1 MIIGLGHKIKSG
13 KDTVANMIR
22 FLVEYNRITLE
33 ENYTSEQTLWQE
45 YLNFCRV
52 DDLKYNFEVK
62 RFADKIKEIVC
73 ILIGCTL
80 EQLEDHNFKNAELGK
95 EWWLYKALVPS
106 GTANKLIVVPEIFNT
121 TEEAWEK
128 ITDLGYGKAVSGVKC
143 VKLTPRLLFNLIGTE
158 SGRKIIHPNI
168 WVNALFSKYYAT
180 LYLNDDIYPELNNCV
195 GVTKYPNPFDH
206 PKLYPNWIITDVRF
220 PNEASAIKSK
230 AGIVVKVQRDFCFD
244 TLEDYLVTYP
254 DKNISKKAAQLVSE
268 FKGTYPE
275 LLEHFAKMFPEETKQ
290 FLSESH
296 KLESETALD
305 NYEEWDYII
314 DNNGTQEELLVKVKE
329 FLEHY
334 KII

>member
-13 KDTVANMIR
+13 KDTVAKMIQ
-22 FLVEYNRITLE
+22 FLTSPEYKDGWT
-33 ENYTSEQTLWQE
+33 
-45 YLNFCRV
+45 
-52 DDLKYNFEVK
+52 NFENWLEIVENPINTDWKIK

-73 ILIGCTL
+73 LLIGCTL

-95 EWWLYKALVPS
+95 EWWYYTVRL
-106 GTANKLIVVPEIFNT
+106 NKSETLIPYLET
-121 TEEAWEK
+121 KGELKEDT
-128 ITDLGYGKAVSGVKC
+128 L

-180 LYLNDDIYPELNNCV
+180 LYLNDDTYPELNNCV

-244 TLEDYLVTYP
+244 SLEDYLVTYP
-254 DKNISKKAAQLVSE
+254 DKNISKKATQLVSE

>member
-13 KDTVANMIR
+13 KDTVAKMIQ
-22 FLVEYNRITLE
+22 FLTSPEYKDGWT
-33 ENYTSEQTLWQE
+33 
-45 YLNFCRV
+45 
-52 DDLKYNFEVK
+52 NFENWLEIVEDPINNNWKTK

-73 ILIGCTL
+73 LLIGCTL
-80 EQLEDHNFKNAELGK
+80 EQLEDHNFKNKELGE
-95 EWWLYKALVPS
+95 EWRVYKNLS
-106 GTANKLIVVPEIFNT
+106 TG
-121 TEEAWEK
+121 K
-128 ITDLGYGKAVSGVKC
+128 IGLENITSNSSAETYI
-143 VKLTPRLLFNLIGTE
+143 LTPRMFFNLIGTE

-180 LYLNDDIYPELNNCV
+180 LYLNDDTYPELNNCV

-244 TLEDYLVTYP
+244 SLEDYLVTYP
-254 DKNISKKAAQLVSE
+254 DKNISKKATQLVSE

-314 DNNGTQEELLVKVKE
+314 DNNGTQEELLMKVKE

>member
-22 FLVEYNRITLE
+22 FLVEYNRILRE
-33 ENYTSEQTLWQE
+33 ENYETSQSLWQE
-45 YLNFCRV
+45 YLDFCRV
-52 DDLKYNFEVK
+52 DDLEYKFQVK

-73 ILIGCTL
+73 LLIGCTL
-80 EQLEDHNFKNAELGK
+80 EQLEDHNFKNK
-95 EWWLYKALVPS
+95 EIGEEWVKYTVWGANGHFYKEYA
-106 GTANKLIVVPEIFNT
+106 TY
-121 TEEAWEK
+121 EEAWKRYNEFAE
-128 ITDLGYGKAVSGVKC
+128 GNAEFSEVR
-143 VKLTPRLLFNLIGTE
+143 LTPRLLFNLIGTE

-168 WVNALFSKYYAT
+168 WINALFSKYYAT
-180 LYLNDDIYPELNNCV
+180 LYLNDDTYPELNNCV

-230 AGIVVKVQRDFCFD
+230 AGIVVKIQRYFCFD

-254 DKNISKKAAQLVSE
+254 DKNISKKASQLVSE

-314 DNNGTQEELLVKVKE
+314 DNNGTQEELLVKVKQ